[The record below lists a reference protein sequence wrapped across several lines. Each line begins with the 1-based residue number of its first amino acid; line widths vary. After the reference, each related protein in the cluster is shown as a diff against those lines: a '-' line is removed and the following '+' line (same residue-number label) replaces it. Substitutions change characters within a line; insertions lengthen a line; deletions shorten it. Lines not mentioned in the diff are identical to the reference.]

1 MNKDVKQKWLV
12 RERSKFWRKGEME
25 LWKKKNLLFLYQ
37 RKGWSNLLYQKSIEP
52 LMRLQTLESIF
63 NVDGKDMMVLP
74 FKSYLLNLW
83 TYIQRTGS
91 MLIRYQVT

>member
-1 MNKDVKQKWLV
+1 MNKDIKQKWLV
-12 RERSKFWRKGEME
+12 RVWKKREME
-25 LWKKKNLLFLYQ
+25 LKKNLLFLYQ

-74 FKSYLLNLW
+74 FKSYLLNIMDS
-83 TYIQRTGS
+83 TSRGPTAC
-91 MLIRYQVT
+91 